1 MAHKNGVS
9 RDDRLSNLYWA
20 TPKENS
26 DDKRRHGTVVR
37 GNRINTSKLTDDDV
51 REMRKLISEGWTQT
65 RVGLKFGVS
74 QAAVSYIVTR
84 RNWNHLG

>member
-1 MAHKNGVS
+1 MAHKNGAS